1 MAIPKEPRQMMIN
14 MMYLVLTALLA
25 LNVSAEILNAFK
37 IVDKGIT
44 NAKRA
49 VKTKNDITYL
59 QLKKQSELNP
69 AKAKEAYDNAQK
81 AKAIAKDLDDEIEKY
96 KQLLIKNS
104 GGLFP
109 DGPHKGELMN
119 DKDMEAGVQIFI
131 EEGEGKNGK
140 ALQKKINDTRKK
152 LYALIPASRRA
163 KAIQLEK
170 QSSLTAEDFKE
181 ADKSEEENKW
191 YFTNFHM
198 VPVVA
203 SVAILNGIQQ
213 NIKSAEADVISECLM
228 SIGADDFKFD
238 TLVARVV
245 PENTIITEGGTF
257 KAHIFLSAF
266 DSKADPVIT
275 VGGSP
280 IKVDGG
286 EGLLTRSGESAG
298 DKKYAGQIEVKDP
311 SGRVKPYK
319 FEGEYQVIKPF
330 AAVSPDKM
338 NVFYIGVENPITVTA
353 AGFTADKIS
362 LGISQGTFT
371 GTGGKYLVT
380 QTNTG
385 VANITVTGTTISGK
399 EKKNVTIGTFP
410 FRVREI
416 PPPLPMIGN
425 QQGGSMPAGLFK
437 AQGGMAAVLQ
447 NFEFEYKYQITKFDC
462 SYIAKRADIISAP
475 TNVGPMFGD
484 AIKNFLSRAKP
495 GDVFYFENIW
505 AQGPGSKPKKLGTL
519 TFKLT

>member
-44 NAKRA
+44 NAKTA
-49 VKTKNDITYL
+49 ITTKNNITYL

-69 AKAKEAYDNAQK
+69 NKAKEAYEAAQK
-81 AKAIAKDLDDEIEKY
+81 AKSISANLDAVIEKY
-96 KQLLIKNS
+96 KKELTEMS
-104 GGLFP
+104 GGLFK
-109 DGPHKGELMN
+109 DGPHKGELQN
-119 DKDMEAGVQIFI
+119 DKDMEAGVRIFI

-140 ALQKKINDTRKK
+140 ALQKLINDTRKQ
-152 LYALIPASRRA
+152 LYSLIPASRRQ
-163 KAIQLEK
+163 KAIDLEK
-170 QSSLTAEDFKE
+170 QSALRADDFKD
-181 ADKSEEENKW
+181 ADASEEENKW
-191 YFTNFHM
+191 YFKNFHM

-203 SVAILNGIQQ
+203 SLAILNGVQQ

-266 DSKADPVIT
+266 DSKADPIIT

-280 IKVDGG
+280 IKVEGG
-286 EGLLTRSGESAG
+286 EGLLTQTGSAAG
-298 DKKYAGQIEVKDP
+298 DKKYAGEIQVKDP
-311 SGRVKPYK
+311 QGRIKSYK
-319 FEGEYQVIKPF
+319 FDGEYQVIKPF

-338 NVFYIGVENPITVTA
+338 NVFYIGVENPVSVTA

-362 LGISQGTFT
+362 VNISQGAIA
-371 GTGGKYLVT
+371 GAGGKYVVT

-385 VANITVTGTTISGK
+385 TANITVTGTTISGK
-399 EKKNVTIGTFP
+399 EKKTVNIGTFP

-416 PPPLPMIGN
+416 PPPIPMIGN
-425 QQGGSMPAGLFK
+425 QQGGSMPAALFK
-437 AQGGMAAVLQ
+437 AQTGMAAILQ
-447 NFEFEYKYQITKFDC
+447 NFEFDYKYQITKFDC
-462 SYIAKRADIISAP
+462 SYIAKRQDIVSAP
-475 TNVGPMFGD
+475 TNNGPMFGD
-484 AIKNFLSRAKP
+484 QIKNFQSRCKP

-505 AQGPGSKPKKLGTL
+505 AVGPGTKPKKLGTL